1 MGAGGREGTGRREGF
16 ACKRWQSKSS
26 QSTPN
31 VQCLWRVGVG
41 KAGAYRRPLGRNPSG
56 TVQAPSSPRSCP
68 LRWPRRSGER
78 RQVAANG
85 EIPRAKGSAR
95 ACTHR
100 ECCLACRSLSP
111 SRCWFSVDSKAHEGG
126 GAGRGICLTRVQ
138 ESYSYFLL
146 PLVPDSLKISTR
158 THSFTHSLT
167 HSFPPLSHTTHAHTY
182 ARTPN
187 VSI

>member
-1 MGAGGREGTGRREGF
+1 MGAGRREGTGRREGF

-111 SRCWFSVDSKAHEGG
+111 SRCWFSVDSRAQRRRGG
-126 GAGRGICLTRVQ
+126 KWHLFDPRQ

-146 PLVPDSLKISTR
+146 PLVPASENLYAHSLI
-158 THSFTHSLT
+158 HSLT
-167 HSFPPLSHTTHAHTY
+167 HSRTHSLIPPPLSHDTCTHIRAH
-182 ARTPN
+182 P
-187 VSI
+187 